1 MSEENLE
8 DYRLDKPMDHLHQR
22 LFDNNCPTMHE
33 LFNFPGKFQGRCPN
47 KNANSDGSMAEVDIS
62 YLALLE
68 NNQQMIINVEDET
81 SNVNEVTY
89 KKIDKYR
96 TNLKYSFGLPV
107 MSIIT
112 TSLPSNKCL
121 DEFMF
126 SPTDI
131 LRPIIISYLSF
142 DGEKILSRIKCKIEN
157 KEVLTILEFIWL
169 IIVIRT
175 FEENNFEILEIVC
188 PLIKMAKA
196 ESLHFK
202 MEMTFCSRYII
213 HKYAETV
220 DDILRL
226 EEVVGLKETL
236 KFGDLEKEIENR
248 GFVNGKAEGE
258 TVGSLSVLKELA
270 SDPDCRY
277 TVEELSEKFG
287 FTKEQIINE
296 NNMF

>member
-1 MSEENLE
+1 
-8 DYRLDKPMDHLHQR
+8 
-22 LFDNNCPTMHE
+22 
-33 LFNFPGKFQGRCPN
+33 
-47 KNANSDGSMAEVDIS
+47 
-62 YLALLE
+62 
-68 NNQQMIINVEDET
+68 
-81 SNVNEVTY
+81 
-89 KKIDKYR
+89 
-96 TNLKYSFGLPV
+96 
-107 MSIIT
+107 
-112 TSLPSNKCL
+112 
-121 DEFMF
+121 MF

-157 KEVLTILEFIWL
+157 KEVLTKLEFIWL

-236 KFGDLEKEIENR
+236 RFGDLEKEIENR

-287 FTKEQIINE
+287 FTKEQIINGK
-296 NNMF
+296 

>member
-33 LFNFPGKFQGRCPN
+33 LFNFSGKFQGRCPN

-62 YLALLE
+62 YLTLLE

-96 TNLKYSFGLPV
+96 TNHKYSFGLPV
-107 MSIIT
+107 MS
-112 TSLPSNKCL
+112 
-121 DEFMF
+121 
-126 SPTDI
+126 
-131 LRPIIISYLSF
+131 IISYLSF

-157 KEVLTILEFIWL
+157 KEVLTKLEFIWL

-202 MEMTFCSRYII
+202 MEMTFVVGILSISM
-213 HKYAETV
+213 
-220 DDILRL
+220 LRL
-226 EEVVGLKETL
+226 LM
-236 KFGDLEKEIENR
+236 I
-248 GFVNGKAEGE
+248 
-258 TVGSLSVLKELA
+258 
-270 SDPDCRY
+270 Y
-277 TVEELSEKFG
+277 
-287 FTKEQIINE
+287 
-296 NNMF
+296 